1 MKRFYKAVTTAALD
15 GAFAIHLDGRPIR
28 TPKRAPLAVPTA
40 ALAAAIAV
48 EWDAQG
54 EEILPATMP
63 LTGIANAAIDWVV
76 PDPATFAKPLAAYG
90 ETDLLCYRAPEPP
103 LARAEAEGWNPIL
116 AWAETRHGVEFTLV
130 TGIIHQPQPAA
141 TIAALRDAL
150 LAHDPFRLAALSPI
164 ITIGGSLVVA
174 LAHVGGAFDSEALWQ
189 AVTLDERWQE
199 EQWGVDEQAA
209 QQRARHHTEWQNA
222 TRFLT
227 LLG

>member
-1 MKRFYKAVTTAALD
+1 VKRFYKAVATAAVD
-15 GAFAIHLDGRPIR
+15 GHFAVNLDGRPIR

-40 ALAAAIAV
+40 ALAEAIAA

-76 PDPATFAKPLAAYG
+76 PDPAAFAAPLAAYG

-116 AWAETRHGVEFTLV
+116 AWAETRLCVEFTLV

-141 TIAALRDAL
+141 TVAALRDAL

-174 LAHVGGAFDSEALWQ
+174 LAHVSKAFDSETLWQ

-199 EQWGVDEQAA
+199 EQWGVDDQAA
-209 QQRARHHTEWQNA
+209 QQRARHHAEWQTA
-222 TRFLT
+222 TRFLS
-227 LLG
+227 LLD